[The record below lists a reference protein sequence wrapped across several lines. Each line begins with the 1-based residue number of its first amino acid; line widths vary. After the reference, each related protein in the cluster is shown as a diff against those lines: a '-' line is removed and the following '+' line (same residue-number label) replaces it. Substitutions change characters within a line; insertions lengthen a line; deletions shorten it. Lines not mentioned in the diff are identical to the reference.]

1 MGAQALDAR
10 PRTSANSSIPLEKR
24 SRLGKNGSPR
34 LAAAAGP
41 RNGSCML
48 KTYFQRLFA
57 DPNGT
62 AALVRRLLAE
72 QAAGQWRRYALA
84 FSLMG
89 IAAAST
95 ALGAYLVGDVINQA
109 YVHKN
114 LPGIIILALVT
125 AVIFMIKGMATY
137 GQAVMLA
144 RIGNRIIADNQ
155 KRMFARLLQ
164 HNVGFFADRHSSEF
178 MARLTT
184 GAAAAGQ
191 VLNLLITSLGRD
203 LLSLIGLAT
212 VMAVQDPV
220 LSMLS
225 VIVVPPAMLILRKM
239 IRRIKTI
246 AHHQFTGSARVLET
260 LQETLQGMRI
270 IKAFTLEEAMRAR
283 FDARVGDLENES
295 NKWARVAYRSGP
307 LMEAHGGFR
316 VIETGATPGQFFS
329 FLAAFMLAY
338 EPAKRLARLNIDL
351 NSGLVG
357 VRILFEVIDHPS
369 TEPADEG
376 KPPLKLSKAR
386 VEFANVQ
393 FAYRR
398 GEKVIRNLSFVAEP
412 GNVSALVGPSGGGKS
427 TILNLILRFYDVD
440 SGAIVID
447 GQNIAAVSRRSLR
460 GQVAYVGQ
468 DVFLFRGSV
477 RENIALGR
485 LGASEAEIVA
495 AAKAAYAH
503 DFITAFPRGYDT
515 PVGEHGLQLA
525 GGERQ
530 RIAIARALLKDAP
543 VILLDEATAS
553 LDSESERQVQGA
565 IEHLCEGRT
574 TIVIAHRLHTVVDA
588 DRIFVIEDG
597 TVVESGR
604 HDELLRKG
612 GRYTSFYRLQLREQE
627 PSPPVAV
634 ASLA

>member
-1 MGAQALDAR
+1 M
-10 PRTSANSSIPLEKR
+10 
-24 SRLGKNGSPR
+24 LGSY
-34 LAAAAGP
+34 L
-41 RNGSCML
+41 
-48 KTYFQRLFA
+48 QRLFA
-57 DPNGT
+57 DPNGM
-62 AALVRRLLAE
+62 AALIRRLLVE

-84 FSLMG
+84 FGLMG

-125 AVIFMIKGMATY
+125 AAIFMIKAMATY
-137 GQAVMLA
+137 GQALALA
-144 RIGNRIIADNQ
+144 RIGNRIVADNQ
-155 KRMFARLLQ
+155 RRMFAKLLQ

-184 GAAAAGQ
+184 GAAAASQ
-191 VLNLLITSLGRD
+191 VLNLLITSIGRD
-203 LLSLIGLAT
+203 LLSLIGLVA

-220 LSMLS
+220 MSAFS
-225 VIVVPPAMLILRKM
+225 IIVVPPAMLILRRM

-246 AHHQFTGSARVLET
+246 AHHQFTGSTRVLES
-260 LQETLQGMRI
+260 LQEALQGMRI
-270 IKAFTLEEAMRAR
+270 VKAFTLEDGMRAR
-283 FDARVGDLENES
+283 FDAHVAELEKES

-307 LMEAHGGFR
+307 LMEALGGFAMAGALIYGGFR

-329 FLAAFMLAY
+329 FLAAFMRAY

-351 NSGLVG
+351 HSGLVG
-357 VRILFEVIDHPS
+357 VRILFEVIDHPP
-369 TEPADEG
+369 TEAPDDDN
-376 KPPLKLSKAR
+376 PPLKLSVAH

-393 FAYRR
+393 FGYRP
-398 GEKVIRNLSFVAEP
+398 GERVIRNLSFVAEP
-412 GNVSALVGPSGGGKS
+412 GRVTALVGPSGGGKS
-427 TILNLILRFYDVD
+427 TILNLILRFYEVD
-440 SGAIVID
+440 GGVIAID

-460 GQVAYVGQ
+460 SQVAYVGQ

-485 LGASEAEIVA
+485 RDASEAEIVA

-515 PVGEHGLQLA
+515 QVGEHGLQVA

-530 RIAIARALLKDAP
+530 RIAVARALLKDAP
-543 VILLDEATAS
+543 IILLDEATAS

-565 IEHLCEGRT
+565 IEHLCRGRT
-574 TIVIAHRLHTVVDA
+574 TIVIAHRLHTVIDA
-588 DRIFVIEDG
+588 HRIFVIEDG
-597 TVVESGR
+597 AVAESGR

-612 GRYTSFYRLQLREQE
+612 GRYASFYRLQLREQE
-627 PSPPVAV
+627 RAPPVAI
-634 ASLA
+634 ASSA

>member
-1 MGAQALDAR
+1 
-10 PRTSANSSIPLEKR
+10 
-24 SRLGKNGSPR
+24 
-34 LAAAAGP
+34 
-41 RNGSCML
+41 ML
-48 KTYFQRLFA
+48 KSYFQRLFA

-62 AALVRRLLAE
+62 ASLVRRLLLE

-84 FSLMG
+84 FGLMG

-95 ALGAYLVGDVINQA
+95 ALGAYLIGDVINQA

-114 LPGIIILALVT
+114 LPGIIVLALVT
-125 AVIFMIKGMATY
+125 AVIFMIKAMATY
-137 GQAVMLA
+137 GQALTLA
-144 RIGNRIIADNQ
+144 RIGNRIVADNQ
-155 KRMFARLLQ
+155 RRMFTKLLQ
-164 HNVGFFADRHSSEF
+164 HNIGFFADRHSSEF

-184 GAAAAGQ
+184 GAAAASQ
-191 VLNLLITSLGRD
+191 VLNLLITSIGRD

-220 LSMLS
+220 MSLLS

-246 AHHQFTGSARVLET
+246 AYHQFTGSTQILET
-260 LQETLQGMRI
+260 LQETLQGMRTL
-270 IKAFTLEEAMRAR
+270 KAFTLEDAMRVR
-283 FDARVGDLENES
+283 FDTHVAEVEKES

-307 LMEAHGGFR
+307 LMEALGGFAIAGALVYGGFR

-357 VRILFEVIDHPS
+357 VRVLFDVIDHPP
-369 TEPADEG
+369 TEQPDED
-376 KPPLKLSKAR
+376 KPPLTLSTAP
-386 VEFANVQ
+386 VEFTNVQ
-393 FAYRR
+393 FAYRA
-398 GEKVIRNLSFVAEP
+398 GENVIRNLSFVAEP
-412 GNVSALVGPSGGGKS
+412 GKVTALVGPSGGGKS
-427 TILNLILRFYDVD
+427 TILNLILRFYEI
-440 SGAIVID
+440 GAGVIAID
-447 GQNIAAVSRRSLR
+447 GQNIAAVSRHSLR
-460 GQVAYVGQ
+460 SQVAYVGQ

-485 LGASEAEIVA
+485 SGATEAEIVA

-503 DFITAFPRGYDT
+503 DFIMAFPRGYDT
-515 PVGEHGLQLA
+515 PVGEHGMRVA

-530 RIAIARALLKDAP
+530 RISVARALLKDAP

-553 LDSESERQVQGA
+553 LDSESERQVQRA
-565 IEHLCEGRT
+565 IERLCRGRT

-588 DRIFVIEDG
+588 HRIFVIEDG
-597 TVVESGR
+597 AVSESGR
-604 HDELLRKG
+604 HDDLLRKG
-612 GRYTSFYRLQLREQE
+612 GRYASFYRLQLRDQE
-627 PSPPVAV
+627 PSPPVAI
-634 ASLA
+634 ASSA